1 MKSRRKNRVINLEK
15 YFFSANSGAFR
26 KKQLKPGVIK
36 PTRSDFSILSDD
48 ASVYHYL
55 ILTIVNQLSSAIDK
69 LEKKVLEIG
78 GKKSLKSINSIVFL
92 VRASA
97 MILSSQLCLNTEQKT
112 ASSANESF
120 NCRKLLRWLLIV
132 ARLLLHLLSPFSEQW
147 EINNRTLT
155 QIFHFHS
162 GFPCSTALYLA
173 LLLCMM
179 MMITTTTLPNQ

>member
-1 MKSRRKNRVINLEK
+1 MINLEK

-120 NCRKLLRWLLIV
+120 NCRKLLR
-132 ARLLLHLLSPFSEQW
+132 
-147 EINNRTLT
+147 
-155 QIFHFHS
+155 
-162 GFPCSTALYLA
+162 
-173 LLLCMM
+173 
-179 MMITTTTLPNQ
+179 